1 MVGCFK
7 GFWNPTRPR
16 GHLVVVYNVADPA
29 NVFKDSLCKNSM
41 ISPKHSRDALAVWS
55 FMNIIQVM
63 GQVLLEKSW
72 AIIEKKLETLQVP
85 RKIPGPLITR
95 LTMLLGQ
102 FSSVFVGRPCLR
114 SRYCSCDFY
123 IFTHFP
129 IMVPI
134 LLFLSVCSPLVQL
147 SEAFSCNRRVTK
159 IFS

>member
-1 MVGCFK
+1 MITLTSDYIHMVGCFN
-7 GFWNPTRPR
+7 GFWNPTGPR
-16 GHLVVVYNVADPA
+16 GHPVVVYNVADPA

-114 SRYCSCDFY
+114 FVTVLVTSTSSP
-123 IFTHFP
+123 TFP
-129 IMVPI
+129 SWYPFSFSFLCV
-134 LLFLSVCSPLVQL
+134 LL
-147 SEAFSCNRRVTK
+147 
-159 IFS
+159 